1 MTRQLKESNETNV
14 LADEFDLHGMVVKHT
29 VPPRSHLCA
38 SWLSC
43 TLRCVGPAADDSSF
57 TSSLQFNGMQTKANA
72 VNKSK

>member
-1 MTRQLKESNETNV
+1 MTRQLKESHETNV
-14 LADEFDLHGMVVKHT
+14 LAAAFDLHGLVVKHT
-29 VPPRSHLCA
+29 VAPRSHLCA